1 MKKDEIFLWKSLSRC
16 ITPNSNPKPNVM
28 KWMYL
33 FTVLIMMSCGAAVKE
48 EEKTIKVVG
57 EGKIRVKPDKV
68 TLSLHVNFTR
78 PRMADAV
85 SMTQATID
93 SVVAILEGFST
104 NENDIKTSSISAN
117 KDYEYN
123 GRREVFV
130 GYSASQ
136 SIDFVLND
144 LNRFTDLTGKLLETK
159 INSIANIQFGHTKAD
174 SLLREADLLA
184 YDDALKSANKLCG
197 RADVKLGRLV
207 HITNVEGDHSSYQ
220 GYSYGESINTY
231 NKAYG
236 GRGFRISPEVLEFG
250 RTIISEYRID

>member
-1 MKKDEIFLWKSLSRC
+1 MEITGPQHHHRFQTKNQR
-16 ITPNSNPKPNVM
+16 TM

-33 FTVLIMMSCGAAVKE
+33 PAMILLASCGSAVKQ
-48 EEKTIKVVG
+48 EEKSIKVIG

-68 TLSLHVNFTR
+68 TLSLNVSFTR

-85 SMTQATID
+85 SLAQATVD
-93 SVVAILEGFST
+93 SVVAILEKFST
-104 NENDIKTSSISAN
+104 NENDIKTSSISAD
-117 KDYEYN
+117 KAYEYN
-123 GRREVFV
+123 GRREVFI

-144 LNRFTDLTGKLLETK
+144 LDRFTDLTGKLLETK

-184 YDDALKSANKLCG
+184 YDDALKSANKLCT

-207 HITNVEGDHSSYQ
+207 HITNVEGDHSSYE
-220 GYSYGESINTY
+220 GYSYGERINTY

-250 RTIISEYRID
+250 KTVISEYSIE